1 MPSTRSNVSAAPSPY
16 NSLRLTTVALAVTAA
31 MAMAACGKKPEEQ
44 AAAQQQLPLIHI

>member
-31 MAMAACGKKPEEQ
+31 MAMAACGKSPKNK
-44 AAAQQQLPLIHI
+44 LPHGSRCPPSL